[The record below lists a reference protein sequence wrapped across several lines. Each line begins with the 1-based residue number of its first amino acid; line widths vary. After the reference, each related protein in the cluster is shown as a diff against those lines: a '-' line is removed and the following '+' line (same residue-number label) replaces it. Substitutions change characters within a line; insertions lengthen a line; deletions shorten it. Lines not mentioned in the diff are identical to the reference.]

1 MRWMI
6 SKENL
11 SSSNDYMSQTYEK
24 ALKITQVCANDIL
37 KYIHTTRDD
46 LFSTYCSRSV
56 PTTRI
61 VYDELQ
67 KKWEEKSEEKELSDA
82 FAELTKQTGFL
93 SA

>member
-24 ALKITQVCANDIL
+24 ALKMTQVCADDIL

-67 KKWEEKSEEKELSDA
+67 KK
-82 FAELTKQTGFL
+82 
-93 SA
+93 